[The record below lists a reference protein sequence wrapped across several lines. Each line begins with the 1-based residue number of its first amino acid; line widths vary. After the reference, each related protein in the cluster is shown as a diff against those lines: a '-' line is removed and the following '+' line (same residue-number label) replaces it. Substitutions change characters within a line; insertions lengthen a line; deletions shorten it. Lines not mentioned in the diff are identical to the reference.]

1 MAAEIA
7 LSFVLFIGA
16 ALLVKSFHQLT
27 AIRPGFDPHGVLTA
41 NVALPLDQYQTPDQQ
56 RAFFEQ
62 LVPQLRALPG
72 VASAAATATVP
83 LRGDT
88 QMISMIQVE
97 GQPAISPLMANV
109 PTARVNS
116 VTPGYF
122 SALHIPLIEGRLLDD
137 RDGVDAPKSV
147 VVNQAFVRHFFRE
160 RRSHWQEVH
169 CQILTG
175 TGRPA

>member
-1 MAAEIA
+1 LNNTLKEGGAQSGSGTGARRAQKVLMVGEIA

-27 AIRPGFDPHGVLTA
+27 AIGFDPHGVLTA

-62 LVPQLRALPG
+62 LVPQLRALSG

-88 QMISMIQVE
+88 QMISMSQVE
-97 GQPAISPLMANV
+97 GQPAISPLLVNV
-109 PTARVNS
+109 PTARE
-116 VTPGYF
+116 F
-122 SALHIPLIEGRLLDD
+122 RH
-137 RDGVDAPKSV
+137 VDISPC
-147 VVNQAFVRHFFRE
+147 AFR
-160 RRSHWQEVH
+160 
-169 CQILTG
+169 
-175 TGRPA
+175 